1 MDAELFSQP
10 IDHSIGYSPRH
21 PQPPGY
27 IKIRSKF
34 KKEREFDRVF
44 LSQQLRTTTL
54 PSETEQRP
62 STSAG
67 AGAAANRERSG
78 STGER
83 PTWALEFSKD
93 GKYLAAGGQDGVVR
107 IWTVLS
113 NPDERTAHEIDEVG
127 TQPAGQGLHL
137 NAPVF
142 QKKTFREYTGH
153 ESTVLDL
160 SWSKVCQHH
169 HVSAAGD

>member
-10 IDHSIGYSPRH
+10 IDNSIGYSPRH

-44 LSQQLRTTTL
+44 LSQELRTNI
-54 PSETEQRP
+54 PSAQDERP
-62 STSAG
+62 STSSG
-67 AGAAANRERSG
+67 VSVRNNTANARTSSVNEK
-78 STGER
+78 
-83 PTWALEFSKD
+83 PVWALEFSKD

-107 IWTVLS
+107 VWTVIS
-113 NPDERTAHEIDEVG
+113 SPDERTAHEIAEAG
-127 TQPAGQGLHL
+127 TQKDGQQPLHL

-153 ESTVLDL
+153 ESTILDL
-160 SWSKVCQHH
+160 SWSKVRKRC
-169 HVSAAGD
+169 HVP